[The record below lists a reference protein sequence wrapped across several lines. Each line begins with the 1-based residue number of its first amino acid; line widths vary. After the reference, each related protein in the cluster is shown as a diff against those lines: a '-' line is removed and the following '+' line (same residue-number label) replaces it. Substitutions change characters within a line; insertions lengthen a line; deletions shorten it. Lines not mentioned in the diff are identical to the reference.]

1 LYRLKEGWLTG
12 GEVGDENQ
20 SHFDLL
26 SGGCGDHTFV
36 SGIVPRGQRLS
47 FRPGAHRPML
57 ESSHQS
63 AMKAAEIPDS
73 SAVDLD
79 PVKILAQL
87 EAMLQDDVFRSSR
100 RSSEFLKYVVTQ
112 ALKGS
117 EQIKERTIGAEV
129 FGRSLS
135 YDTNIDHIVRTA
147 ATELRKRLA
156 IYYGEEKHRFE
167 LRIGLVPGSY
177 VPRFMAPPEA
187 EIPEADSAVDH
198 SLNGKGGQQPGPEL
212 VAEGVARPR
221 KAWAAPSRAWVLL
234 LSTALALLLLAGV
247 LGARWMEKPSPEAL
261 FWKPV
266 LDTPG
271 PVLLAVGDVPHGP
284 PTLPALAGTAAQA
297 TPVPSADPNPTV
309 PFADTV
315 TLARVVGALESE
327 QKRVFIRRESA
338 SSFSDLREGAVV
350 LIGAFNNEWSLRL
363 THPLRYSLA
372 LDPDRNLV
380 YIRDARNPAARIW
393 SWGTNQP
400 PDPARGIN
408 SPKLQDYA
416 LISRIESSETGHPVV
431 VIGGLYTYG
440 TEAAGEFLTSA
451 DLMEQVVR
459 QAPRPGPRG
468 TLQIVLG
475 TTVTDGIPGPPRI
488 LAVSTE

>member
-1 LYRLKEGWLTG
+1 
-12 GEVGDENQ
+12 
-20 SHFDLL
+20 
-26 SGGCGDHTFV
+26 
-36 SGIVPRGQRLS
+36 
-47 FRPGAHRPML
+47 ML

-63 AMKAAEIPDS
+63 AMKAVEIPDS
-73 SAVDLD
+73 SASDLD
-79 PVKILAQL
+79 PGKILAQL

-112 ALKGS
+112 ALNGS
-117 EQIKERTIGAEV
+117 AQIKERTIGIEV

-156 IYYGEEKHRFE
+156 IYYGEEKHHGE

-177 VPRFMAPPEA
+177 VPRFTPPPES
-187 EIPEADSAVDH
+187 ESPDSENAGEH
-198 SLNGKGGQQPGPEL
+198 PPNGHGRQQSGPEL
-212 VAEGVARPR
+212 VSDGLTQPGMG
-221 KAWAAPSRAWVLL
+221 WAARSRAWVLL
-234 LSTALALLLLAGV
+234 LLATVALLLVAGA
-247 LGARWMEKPSPEAL
+247 LGFRWLMKPSPEAL

-271 PVLLAVGDVPHGP
+271 PVLVAVGDVPHGP
-284 PTLPALAGTAAQA
+284 PTLPALSGTAAQA
-297 TPVPSADPNPTV
+297 MPVPSADPNPTV

-315 TLARVVGALESE
+315 TIARVVGALESQ

-372 LDPDRNLV
+372 LDPVRNLV
-380 YIRDARNPAARIW
+380 YIRDARNPAARTW

-408 SPKLQDYA
+408 SPKLEDYA
-416 LISRIESSETGHPVV
+416 LISRIGLSETGHPVV

-440 TEAAGEFLTSA
+440 TEAAGEFLTNA
-451 DLMEQVVR
+451 DLMQQVVR
-459 QAPRPGPRG
+459 QASRPGPRG